1 MKRRTSY
8 VIFFGL
14 SILMIGGCTSQ
25 EKEIKSLINQLA
37 DTDLNVRTQAV
48 KTLSEIGEH
57 AVRPLIA
64 ALCDEHE
71 SVQMSAATALG
82 KIGEPAKSAV
92 PALVKALDNKSAKVR
107 GWATWAL
114 GRIGEPPAPRL
125 IDLIGDEDTE
135 LRRSAVS
142 ALEVIRTPE
151 ALNAVNRI
159 KLTDYIEAD
168 QVSAGN
174 TGHSQ
179 DRAENSQ
186 MPNLDNFGQLRQSFQ
201 SHTGQVRLISLLSPN

>member
-8 VIFFGL
+8 VIFFGF

-25 EKEIKSLINQLA
+25 EMEIESLISQLA

-48 KTLSEIGEH
+48 KILSEIGEP
-57 AVRPLIA
+57 AVPPLIA
-64 ALCDEHE
+64 ALRDEHE

-82 KIGEPAKSAV
+82 KIGEPAKAAV
-92 PALVKALDNKSAKVR
+92 PALVEALDDKSAKVR

-114 GRIGEPPAPRL
+114 GRIGEPSVPML
-125 IDLIGDEDTE
+125 IELIGDEDTE

-142 ALEVIRTPE
+142 ALEVIGTSE
-151 ALNAVNRI
+151 GLNAVNRI
-159 KLTDYIEAD
+159 KLADYIEPD
-168 QVSAGN
+168 QVSDGN
-174 TGHSQ
+174 SGRSQ
-179 DRAENSQ
+179 DGVENSQ

-201 SHTGQVRLISLLSPN
+201 SHTGQVRLIALLSPN